1 MSKPDTKSPNVLVTG
16 GAGYVG
22 SHACKALAQAGI
34 LPVTYDDLSEGHR
47 SAVRWGPIV
56 VADIGDTVVLRQ
68 ALREFNISA
77 VMHFAASAYVEESIR
92 NPRSYYQNNL
102 VKTIALLDATLD
114 EGIKNFVFSSTC
126 ATYGIPR
133 ELPIRE
139 TSPQV
144 PINPYGESKLAVE
157 RVLRWYGAA
166 YDLKWISL
174 RYFNAAGC
182 DPEGDIGE
190 SHNPETHLL
199 PLVIEALDENRP
211 VSIFGR
217 DYPTPDGTAMRD
229 YVHVTDLASAHKLA
243 LEYLL
248 EGGESSAFNLGSEKG
263 HSVQEIIE
271 SVEKI
276 SGRRV
281 SMRYLPARPGDP
293 AELIANS
300 SLARAK
306 LRWVCQHSQL
316 DQIVRTALRWK
327 RNGENF

>member
-182 DPEGDIGE
+182 DHEGDIGE

>member
-229 YVHVTDLASAHKLA
+229 YVHVTDLASAHRLA

>member
-1 MSKPDTKSPNVLVTG
+1 MSKPGTKRPNVLVTG

-199 PLVIEALDENRP
+199 PLLIEALDENRP

>member
-1 MSKPDTKSPNVLVTG
+1 MSKFHKTAPNVLVTG

-34 LPVTYDDLSEGHR
+34 VPVTYDNLSQGHR
-47 SAVRWGPIV
+47 AAVRWGPIV
-56 VADIGDTVVLRQ
+56 VADIGDTLALRQ
-68 ALREFNISA
+68 AMREFNISA

-102 VKTIALLDATLD
+102 IKTIALLDAMLD
-114 EGIKNFVFSSTC
+114 EDIRNFVFSSSC
-126 ATYGIPR
+126 ATYGIPS

-144 PINPYGESKLAVE
+144 PVNPYGESKLAVE
-157 RVLRWYGAA
+157 RVLRWYGDA
-166 YDLKWISL
+166 YQLKWISL

-182 DPEGDIGE
+182 DPDGEIGE

-199 PLVIEALDENRP
+199 PLVIEALDGNQP

-217 DYPTPDGTAMRD
+217 DYSTPDGTAVRD
-229 YVHVTDLASAHKLA
+229 YVHVTDLASAHQLA

-271 SVEKI
+271 SVEEI
-276 SGRRV
+276 SGRSV
-281 SMRYLPARPGDP
+281 GVCYLPARPGDP
-293 AELIANS
+293 PELVADS
-300 SLARAK
+300 SLARTK
-306 LRWVCQHSQL
+306 LRWGCRYSKL
-316 DQIVRTALRWK
+316 NQIVRTALHWK
-327 RNGENF
+327 RNGRNY

>member
-1 MSKPDTKSPNVLVTG
+1 MTG

-77 VMHFAASAYVEESIR
+77 VMHFAASAYVEESTR

-144 PINPYGESKLAVE
+144 PQSTRTG
-157 RVLRWYGAA
+157 
-166 YDLKWISL
+166 
-174 RYFNAAGC
+174 
-182 DPEGDIGE
+182 
-190 SHNPETHLL
+190 
-199 PLVIEALDENRP
+199 NRNSP
-211 VSIFGR
+211 
-217 DYPTPDGTAMRD
+217 
-229 YVHVTDLASAHKLA
+229 
-243 LEYLL
+243 
-248 EGGESSAFNLGSEKG
+248 SSAFCAGTEP
-263 HSVQEIIE
+263 H
-271 SVEKI
+271 
-276 SGRRV
+276 
-281 SMRYLPARPGDP
+281 
-293 AELIANS
+293 
-300 SLARAK
+300 
-306 LRWVCQHSQL
+306 
-316 DQIVRTALRWK
+316 TT
-327 RNGENF
+327 